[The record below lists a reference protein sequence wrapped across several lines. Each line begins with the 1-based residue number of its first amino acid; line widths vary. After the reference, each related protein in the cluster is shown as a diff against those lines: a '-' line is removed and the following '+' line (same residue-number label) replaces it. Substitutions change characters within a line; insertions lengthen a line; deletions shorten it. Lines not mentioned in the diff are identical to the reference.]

1 MNPIRAYCVV
11 FLIQGDNMADLA
23 AIERALKA
31 YQEREVLRL
40 IREDVREAVRE
51 FNRDDR
57 RLYYRLQGYA
67 GLECQDRE
75 LVELRRLL
83 CEVSNGTIHT
93 TK

>member
-1 MNPIRAYCVV
+1 
-11 FLIQGDNMADLA
+11 MADLV

-31 YQEREVLRL
+31 HQEREALRL
-40 IREDVREAVRE
+40 IGEEVREAVRE
-51 FNRDDR
+51 FNRNDR

-83 CEVSNGTIHT
+83 REVCNGNAQDQ
-93 TK
+93 KSG

>member
-1 MNPIRAYCVV
+1 
-11 FLIQGDNMADLA
+11 MADLV

-31 YQEREVLRL
+31 HMEREALRL
-40 IREDVREAVRE
+40 IGEEVREAVRE
-51 FNRDDR
+51 FNRNDR

-83 CEVSNGTIHT
+83 CEVCNGADKRTS
-93 TK
+93 

>member
-1 MNPIRAYCVV
+1 
-11 FLIQGDNMADLA
+11 MANYA

-31 YQEREVLRL
+31 HREREALRA
-40 IREDVREAVRE
+40 IRDEVREAVRE
-51 FNRDDR
+51 FNQDDR

-83 CEVSNGTIHT
+83 CEVSNGNVQDQ
-93 TK
+93 KSG

>member
-1 MNPIRAYCVV
+1 
-11 FLIQGDNMADLA
+11 MANLA

-31 YQEREVLRL
+31 HREREAIKA
-40 IREDVREAVRE
+40 IRGEVQAAIHLY
-51 FNRDDR
+51 NAYDDR
-57 RLYYRLQGYA
+57 RLYFRLQGYA